1 MVARA
6 GKASRRRTANLT
18 LVLALV
24 LAASAALLYRIATN
38 PLRSPPPP
46 PAASRQ
52 LVQFDRFSARIERD
66 DQGERLS
73 ISLRLRTSAPEPLS
87 CHAFVVARND
97 SVTPRTW
104 SIWPPQPPG
113 PAITAGGHFHGA
125 DPSVGFPITLNDD
138 WQRITAT
145 VSLSGGQTFESVVV
159 YVLAPNGDVLLAR
172 PFRV

>member
-6 GKASRRRTANLT
+6 GKASRRRTANLA
-18 LVLALV
+18 LVLVLV
-24 LAASAALLYRIATN
+24 LAASAALVYRIATN
-38 PLRSPPPP
+38 PLRSPPPAVP
-46 PAASRQ
+46 SARR

-66 DQGERLS
+66 DRGERLS
-73 ISLRLRTSAPEPLS
+73 VSLRLRTSAQQPLP
-87 CHAFVVARND
+87 CRTFVVARND
-97 SVTPRTW
+97 SVTPHVW

-125 DPSVGFPITLNDD
+125 DPSAGFPITLNDD
-138 WQRITAT
+138 WQRMTAT
-145 VSLSGGQTFESVVV
+145 VSLSGGETFDTVVV